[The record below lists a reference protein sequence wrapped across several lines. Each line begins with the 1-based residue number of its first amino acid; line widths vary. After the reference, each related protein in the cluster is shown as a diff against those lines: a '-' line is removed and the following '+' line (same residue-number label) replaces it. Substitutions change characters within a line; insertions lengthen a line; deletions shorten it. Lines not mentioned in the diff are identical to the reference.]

1 MDRRVFGDEPV
12 GIALISV
19 TGDDCGRIIQ
29 ANRSLAFLLA
39 TTVEDLKGVLLPE
52 LIHAEDRPRAI
63 DEFTRMIGQGR
74 SSCGGE
80 GRLLVKDGGVRWVRI
95 QAGLMPSGG
104 DARLM
109 VLLHIKEI
117 AEPPAQA
124 ASPAQ

>member
-1 MDRRVFGDEPV
+1 MDRQVFGDEPV

-39 TTVEDLKGVLLPE
+39 TTVEDLKGILMHE
-52 LIHAEDRPRAI
+52 LIHNDDRVRAV

-80 GRLLVKDGGVRWVRI
+80 GRLLVREGGVRWVRV
-95 QAGLMPSGG
+95 QAGLMPSVG

-109 VLLHIKEI
+109 VLLHINQI
-117 AEPPAQA
+117 AEPSTQA
-124 ASPAQ
+124 GSPTP